1 MTDSLQ
7 ALYEYT
13 LERRLSAFLLS
24 DNYRDAGDLFHWQ
37 RHILEQDLPQAQK
50 DILEKLCDAL
60 YEQRNIELEAMFQ
73 AAWHVAREL

>member
-24 DNYRDAGDLFHWQ
+24 DNYRDASDLFHRH
-37 RHILEQDLPQAQK
+37 RHILEQDLPQAPK

-60 YEQRNIELEAMFQ
+60 YEQRDIELEAMFQ